1 VIAHGVTGVA
11 RIVSHP
17 ERVVVCFGSDKK
29 SVIFGHVDDAVA
41 SCLNVA
47 LQLVTHLLCE
57 LVEKVVAKPVV
68 SVRVVEAAFK
78 LRPRTIEEVGTINIL
93 MDQQRNAVG
102 CMRYNQ
108 PQQFMLKIFETL
120 IWRD

>member
-1 VIAHGVTGVA
+1 MVIVSVERCEHESIVVAHGVTGVA

-29 SVIFGHVDDAVA
+29 SVIFSHVDDAVRP
-41 SCLNVA
+41 CLNVA
-47 LQLVTHLLCE
+47 LQLVASLLGE

-68 SVRVVEAAFK
+68 SVGVVEAVFK
-78 LRPRTIEEVGTINIL
+78 LRPRTIEEVGTINVL

-102 CMRYNQ
+102 CMRNN
-108 PQQFMLKIFETL
+108 
-120 IWRD
+120 